1 MTNFDFKYLQELP
14 SLIAVNQMIE
24 KSIESEAPR
33 ISEIASYSFAQKGKQ
48 IRPILTLL
56 VAKFCGLNELKPEL
70 VNVAA
75 GIEMIHLATI
85 LHDDIIDQSELRRNQ
100 LTACR
105 KFGIND
111 TIITGDFLLVKAFGL
126 CGLLDPSI
134 VKATELACAD
144 LTEGEIL
151 ETALHQDSHTIES
164 SLLIAKKK
172 TAALF
177 RLACFSASKIAGC
190 SPEICDKFAQFGEK
204 LGISFQILDDI
215 LDVSANVAKFGKN
228 LGTDLKER
236 KPSVVNVLWL
246 NSGNPLA
253 EDLKTKPDVKQI
265 DIELHLAAIK
275 SEGILAASQHLAES
289 FITEAQS
296 LLNECSSSIPKHCVE
311 SKMILESLLQFIL
324 LRSK

>member
-1 MTNFDFKYLQELP
+1 MTIFDFKTLQELP
-14 SLIAVNQMIE
+14 GLADVNQMIGR
-24 KSIESEAPR
+24 SIESEAPR
-33 ISEIASYSFAQKGKQ
+33 ISEIANYSFAQKGKQ

-56 VAKFCGLNELKPEL
+56 VAKFCGLSELKPEL
-70 VNVAA
+70 INVAA

-105 KFGIND
+105 KFGVND

-126 CGLLDPSI
+126 CGLLDPEI
-134 VKATELACAD
+134 VKATEVACMD

-151 ETALHQDSHTIES
+151 ETPLFSHAHTLES

-177 RLACFSASKIAGC
+177 RLGCFSASKIAGC
-190 SPEICDKFAQFGEK
+190 DPKICRQFAEFGEK

-215 LDVSANVAKFGKN
+215 LDVSANVAQFGKN

-246 NSGNPLA
+246 NSGNSLA
-253 EDLKTKPDVKQI
+253 QELKTKPEAHTLAI
-265 DIELHLAAIK
+265 DIHLQAIK
-275 SEGILAASQHLAES
+275 EDGILAASQQLAES
-289 FITEAQS
+289 FISDARS
-296 LLNECSSSIPKHCVE
+296 LLNESAKLLPNHCSDTK
-311 SKMILESLLQFIL
+311 KILDSLLDFIL
-324 LRSK
+324 IRTK